1 LRTIFYNMRKLLYL
15 LSILLFTSTVFA
27 QTGNIRGFVY
37 EKSSGEPI
45 MFCNVILKG
54 TTIGASTDINGMYN
68 VSKVKAGN
76 YTLMVTYIGYDT
88 SSVNITLKSGKILT
102 QNLEISESSVKLNE
116 VRISAERTEM
126 RTEVKAAVIKITKQ
140 DMEMIPTIGGEPDLA
155 QYLQVIPGVVF
166 TGDQG
171 GQLYI
176 RGGSPIQNKVLLD
189 GMTIYSPFHSIGL
202 FSVFDTDII
211 RNTDVYTGGF
221 NAEYGGRISSIMDIK
236 TIDGNKKKFGGKLS
250 ANTFSSKLFLEGPLS
265 KGGKSSFVFS
275 GKTSYLDKSSELL
288 YKYPILYFDEKGMPY
303 SYTDLYGKYSLQ
315 GNNGSKVNVFGFNF
329 QDNVN
334 YEGISEL
341 DWTSKGIGSEF
352 ILIPGGSPVLIEG
365 NFAYSSYNM
374 SVEEW
379 DKTREESRFRE
390 SGING
395 FNMGFD
401 FTYFQPKGKIK
412 YGFDIHG
419 FSTDFTTY
427 NSVNSK
433 IEQNENTSE
442 FSAYI
447 NYQFSGTRFIIEPG
461 FRLQKYTLGVSPE
474 PRLGMKYI
482 ASERMRFK
490 VSSGH
495 YSQNILSTTS
505 DRDVISLFSGIIS
518 SPEEIPDQV
527 DGTPYQKKFQKAR
540 HLIAGVEYDISRKV
554 DFQLEGYIKDFTQLT
569 NINRNMISNTDDEFI
584 IESGIAKGVDAL
596 VKFKSKKLYIWAVYS
611 LGFITRNDGNRTYH
625 PHFDRRHNVNFV
637 TSYKFGKNESWKAD
651 MRWNLGSGFPFT
663 QTQGFYENL
672 TFADGI
678 NTDYTSANGEL
689 GIKYAELNE
698 GRLPYYHRLD
708 ASISKSIKLNK
719 SSILDMTFSVT
730 NAYNRENIFYFNR
743 VKYERV
749 DQLPI
754 MPSFGASITF

>member
-1 LRTIFYNMRKLLYL
+1 MRKLIFIF
-15 LSILLFTSTVFA
+15 SILLLTTSIFS

-37 EKSSGEPI
+37 DKSSGEPI
-45 MFCNVILKG
+45 MFCSVFLKG
-54 TTIGASTDINGMYN
+54 TNIGSATDINGMYN
-68 VSKVKAGN
+68 ISKVKAGD
-76 YTLMVTYIGYDT
+76 YTIVATYIGYDT
-88 SSVNITLKSGKILT
+88 SAVQITLKTGKILT
-102 QNLEISESSVKLNE
+102 QNLEISESTIQLNE
-116 VRISAERTEM
+116 VKISAARAEM

-221 NAEYGGRISSIMDIK
+221 SAEYGGRISSIMDIK
-236 TIDGNKKKFGGKLS
+236 TIDGNKKEFGGKLS
-250 ANTFSSKLFLEGPLS
+250 ANTFGSKLFVEGPLLANE
-265 KGGKSSFVFS
+265 KSSFVFS

-288 YKYPILYFDEKGMPY
+288 YKYPILYFDERGLPY
-303 SYTDLYGKYSLQ
+303 SYTDLYGKFSLH

-334 YEGISEL
+334 YKGISEL
-341 DWTSKGIGSEF
+341 NWNSKGIGSEF

-365 NFAYSSYNM
+365 NFAYSSYNI
-374 SVEEW
+374 SL
-379 DKTREESRFRE
+379 DEESSALRK

-401 FTYFQPKGKIK
+401 FTYFQPNGKIK
-412 YGFDIHG
+412 YGFDVHG
-419 FSTDFTTY
+419 FSTNFTTY
-427 NSVNSK
+427 NSVNTK

-442 FSAYI
+442 FSAYV
-447 NYQFSGTRFIIEPG
+447 NYQFAGTRFIVEPG
-461 FRLQKYTLGVSPE
+461 FRLQKYTLGISPE
-474 PRLGMKYI
+474 PRLGIKYI
-482 ASERMRFK
+482 LSDRMRLK
-490 VSSGH
+490 VSSGY

-505 DRDVISLFSGIIS
+505 DRDVVNLFSGIIS
-518 SPEEIPDQV
+518 SPDEIPDQT
-527 DGTPYQKKFQKAR
+527 DGNPYKQKIQKAR
-540 HLIAGVEYDISRKV
+540 HLIAGIEYDINRRI
-554 DFQLEGYIKDFTQLT
+554 DFQLEGYLKDFTQLT

-584 IESGIAKGVDAL
+584 IESGVAKGVDAL
-596 VKFKSKKLYIWAVYS
+596 VKFKSKKLYVWAVYS
-611 LGFITRNDGNRTYH
+611 LGFITRNDGNKTYH

-637 TSYKFGKNESWKAD
+637 TSFKFGKRDSWKAD

-672 TFADGI
+672 TFSDGI
-678 NTDYTSANGEL
+678 NTDYTTSNGEL
-689 GIKYAELNE
+689 GIAYAELNE
-698 GRLPYYHRLD
+698 GRLSYYHRLD
-708 ASISKSIKLNK
+708 ASISKNIKLNK
-719 SSILDMTFSVT
+719 GSNLDMTLSVT
-730 NAYNRENIFYFNR
+730 NFYNRENIFYFNR
-743 VKYERV
+743 VKHERV
-749 DQLPI
+749 NQLPL
-754 MPSFGASITF
+754 MPSFGVSITF

>member
-1 LRTIFYNMRKLLYL
+1 MRKFLLL
-15 LSILLFTSTVFA
+15 LSISLFTTLAYS

-37 EKSSGEPI
+37 DKNSGEPI
-45 MFCNVILKG
+45 MFCNVILQG
-54 TTIGASTDINGMYN
+54 TTIGASTDVNGMYN
-68 VSKVKAGN
+68 ISKVLVGD

-88 SSVNITLKSGKILT
+88 STVNITLKKGKVIT

-116 VRISAERTEM
+116 VRISAERSEM
-126 RTEVKAAVIKITKQ
+126 KTEVKAAAIKITKQ
-140 DMEMIPTIGGEPDLA
+140 DMEMIPNIGGEPDLA
-155 QYLQVIPGVVF
+155 QYMQVIPGVVF

-221 NAEYGGRISSIMDIK
+221 SAEYGGRISSIMDIK
-236 TIDGNKKKFGGKLS
+236 TIDGNKKEFGGKVS
-250 ANTFSSKLFLEGPLS
+250 ANTFGSKLFVEGPLL
-265 KGGKSSFVFS
+265 GNGKSSFVFS
-275 GKTSYLDKSSELL
+275 GKTSYLDKSSEIL
-288 YKYPILYFDEKGMPY
+288 YKEPILYFDDKGLPY
-303 SYTDLYGKYSLQ
+303 SYTDLYGKFSLH
-315 GNNGSKVNVFGFNF
+315 GNNGSKINVFGFNF
-329 QDNVN
+329 QDKVD

-341 DWTSKGIGSEF
+341 NWTSQGIGSEF
-352 ILIPGGSPVLIEG
+352 ILIPGNSPVLIEG
-365 NFAYSSYNM
+365 NFAYSSYDI
-374 SVEEW
+374 SLDEEA
-379 DKTREESRFRE
+379 SPLRE
-390 SGING
+390 SGIDG

-433 IEQNENTSE
+433 IEQKENTSE

-447 NYQFSGTRFIIEPG
+447 NYQFNTTRFIIEPG

-482 ASERMRFK
+482 ASDRLRFK
-490 VSSGH
+490 VSSGY

-505 DRDVISLFSGIIS
+505 DRDVVNLFSGIIS
-518 SPEEIPDQV
+518 SPEEIPDQA
-527 DGTPYQKKFQKAR
+527 DGNPYKNKFQKAR
-540 HLIAGVEYDISRKV
+540 HLIAGVEYDISRRI
-554 DFQLEGYIKDFTQLT
+554 DFQIEGYIKDFTQLT
-569 NINRNMISNTDDEFI
+569 NINRNMTSNADDEFI
-584 IESGIAKGVDAL
+584 IESGVAKGVDAL
-596 VKFKSKKLYIWAVYS
+596 LKFKSKKLYIWAVYS
-611 LGFITRNDGNRTYH
+611 IGIITRNDGEKTYN
-625 PHFDRRHNVNFV
+625 PHFDRRHNMNFV
-637 TSYKFGKNESWKAD
+637 TSYKFGKNDSWKAD

-672 TFADGI
+672 TFSEGI
-678 NTDYTSANGEL
+678 NTDYTSTNGEL
-689 GIKYAELNE
+689 GIEYAELNE
-698 GRLPYYHRLD
+698 GRLPFYHRLD
-708 ASISKSIKLNK
+708 ASISKSVKLNK
-719 SSILDMTFSVT
+719 NSELDMTLSVT

-749 DQLPI
+749 NQLPL

>member
-1 LRTIFYNMRKLLYL
+1 MRQLFFI
-15 LSILLFTSTVFA
+15 LSILLLTSTVFA

-45 MFCNVILKG
+45 MFCSVFLKG
-54 TTIGASTDINGMYN
+54 TTIGAATDINGMYN
-68 VSKVKAGN
+68 ISKVKTGD
-76 YTLMVTYIGYDT
+76 YTLIVTYIGYDT
-88 SSVNITLKSGKILT
+88 SSVNISLKSGQILT
-102 QNLEISESSVKLNE
+102 QNLEVSESSIQLNE
-116 VRISAERTEM
+116 VKISAERTEM

-221 NAEYGGRISSIMDIK
+221 SAEYGGRISSIMDIK

-250 ANTFSSKLFLEGPLS
+250 ANTFGSKLFLEGPLS
-265 KGGKSSFVFS
+265 TNEKTSFVFS

-288 YKYPILYFDEKGMPY
+288 YKYPILYFDEKGLPY
-303 SYTDLYGKYSLQ
+303 SYTDLYGKISLH
-315 GNNGSKVNVFGFNF
+315 GNNGSKFNVFTFNF
-329 QDNVN
+329 QDHVN
-334 YEGISEL
+334 YENISQL
-341 DWTSKGIGSEF
+341 NWGSKGIGSEF

-365 NFAYSSYNM
+365 NFAYSSYKV
-374 SVEEW
+374 SLEEQAS
-379 DKTREESRFRE
+379 KLRE

-447 NYQFSGTRFIIEPG
+447 NYQYSSTRFIIEPG

-474 PRLGMKYI
+474 PRFGIKYI
-482 ASERMRFK
+482 ATERLRLKMA
-490 VSSGH
+490 SGY
-495 YSQNILSTTS
+495 YSQNILSTVS
-505 DRDVISLFSGIIS
+505 DRDVINLFTGIIS
-518 SPEEIPDQV
+518 SPDEIPDQE
-527 DGTPYQKKFQKAR
+527 DGTPYEQKFQKAR
-540 HLIAGVEYDISRKV
+540 HIIAGFEYDISYKI
-554 DFQLEGYIKDFTQLT
+554 DFQLEGYVKDFTQLT
-569 NINRNMISNTDDEFI
+569 NINRNMTSNKEESFI
-584 IESGIAKGVDAL
+584 IETGIAQGIDAL
-596 VKFKSKKLYIWAVYS
+596 IKYKSKKLYLWAVYS
-611 LGFITRNDGNRTYH
+611 LGQVKRNDGNRTYA
-625 PHFDRRHNVNFV
+625 PHFDRRHNVNLV
-637 TSYKFGKNESWKAD
+637 ISYKFGRNQGWKAD

-678 NTDYTSANGEL
+678 NTNYTSANGEL
-689 GIKYAELNE
+689 GIEYAELNE

-708 ASISKSIKLNK
+708 LSISKSMKLAK
-719 SSILDMTFSVT
+719 KSILDITASVT

-743 VKYERV
+743 VRYERV
-749 DQLPI
+749 NQLPI
-754 MPSFGASITF
+754 MPSIGASITF

>member
-1 LRTIFYNMRKLLYL
+1 MRKFLLL
-15 LSILLFTSTVFA
+15 LSISLFTTIAYS

-37 EKSSGEPI
+37 DKNSAEPI

-68 VSKVKAGN
+68 ISKVLVGD

-88 SSVNITLKSGKILT
+88 STVNITLKKGKVIT

-116 VRISAERTEM
+116 VRISAERSEM
-126 RTEVKAAVIKITKQ
+126 KTEVKAAAIKITKQ
-140 DMEMIPTIGGEPDLA
+140 DMEMIPNIGGEPDLA
-155 QYLQVIPGVVF
+155 QYMQVIPGVVF

-221 NAEYGGRISSIMDIK
+221 SAEYGGRISSIMDIK
-236 TIDGNKKKFGGKLS
+236 TIDGNKKEFGGKVS
-250 ANTFSSKLFLEGPLS
+250 ANTFGSKLFVEGPLL
-265 KGGKSSFVFS
+265 GNGKSSFVFS
-275 GKTSYLDKSSELL
+275 GKTSYLDKSSEIL
-288 YKYPILYFDEKGMPY
+288 YKEPILYFDDKGLPY
-303 SYTDLYGKYSLQ
+303 SYTDLYGKFSLH
-315 GNNGSKVNVFGFNF
+315 GNNGSKINVFGFNF
-329 QDNVN
+329 QDKVD
-334 YEGISEL
+334 YEDISEL
-341 DWTSKGIGSEF
+341 NWTSQGIGSEF
-352 ILIPGGSPVLIEG
+352 ILIPGNSPVLIEG
-365 NFAYSSYNM
+365 NFAYSSYDI
-374 SVEEW
+374 SLDEEASPLR
-379 DKTREESRFRE
+379 K
-390 SGING
+390 SGIDG

-433 IEQNENTSE
+433 IEQKENTSE

-447 NYQFSGTRFIIEPG
+447 NYQFNTTRFIIEPG

-482 ASERMRFK
+482 ASDRLRFK
-490 VSSGH
+490 VSSGY

-505 DRDVISLFSGIIS
+505 DRDVVNLFSGIIS
-518 SPEEIPDQV
+518 SPEEIPDQA
-527 DGTPYQKKFQKAR
+527 DGNPYKNKFQKAR
-540 HLIAGVEYDISRKV
+540 HLIAGVEYDISRRI
-554 DFQLEGYIKDFTQLT
+554 DFQIEGYIKDFTQLT
-569 NINRNMISNTDDEFI
+569 NINRNMTSNADDEFI
-584 IESGIAKGVDAL
+584 IENGVAKGVDAL
-596 VKFKSKKLYIWAVYS
+596 LKFKSKKLYIWAVYS
-611 LGFITRNDGNRTYH
+611 IGIITRNDGEKTYN
-625 PHFDRRHNVNFV
+625 PHFDRRHNMNFV
-637 TSYKFGKNESWKAD
+637 TSYKFGKNDSWKAD

-672 TFADGI
+672 TFSEGI
-678 NTDYTSANGEL
+678 NTDYTSTNGEL
-689 GIKYAELNE
+689 GIEYAELNE
-698 GRLPYYHRLD
+698 GRLPFYHRLD
-708 ASISKSIKLNK
+708 ASISKSVKLNK
-719 SSILDMTFSVT
+719 NSELDMTLSVT

-749 DQLPI
+749 NQLPL

>member
-1 LRTIFYNMRKLLYL
+1 MRKLLFL
-15 LSILLFTSTVFA
+15 LSILLLTTTAFS
-27 QTGNIRGFVY
+27 QNGNIRGFVY
-37 EKSSGEPI
+37 DKNSGETI
-45 MFCNVILKG
+45 MFCNVFLKG
-54 TTIGASTDINGMYN
+54 TTIGAPTDINGMYN
-68 VSKVKAGN
+68 ISKVAAGD
-76 YTLMVTYIGYDT
+76 YTIMVTYIGYDT
-88 SSVNITLKSGKILT
+88 STVNITLRAGKILS
-102 QNLEISESSVKLNE
+102 QNLEISESSVQLSE
-116 VRISAERTEM
+116 VRISAERAAM
-126 RTEVKAAVIKITKQ
+126 KTEVRAAAIKITKQ

-221 NAEYGGRISSIMDIK
+221 SAEYGGRISSIMDIK
-236 TIDGNKKKFGGKLS
+236 TIDGNKKEFGGKLS
-250 ANTFSSKLFLEGPLS
+250 ANTFGSKLFLEGPLLG
-265 KGGKSSFVFS
+265 KGKSSFVLS
-275 GKTSYLDKSSELL
+275 GKTSYLDKSSEVL

-303 SYTDLYGKYSLQ
+303 SYTDLYGKFSLH

-329 QDNVN
+329 QDKVD
-334 YEGISEL
+334 YKGISEL
-341 DWTSKGIGSEF
+341 NWTSQGIGSEF

-365 NFAYSSYNM
+365 NFAFSSYNITLDEA
-374 SVEEW
+374 S
-379 DKTREESRFRE
+379 SPLRE

-395 FNMGFD
+395 FNMGLD

-427 NSVNSK
+427 NSVNNK

-447 NYQFSGTRFIIEPG
+447 NYQISSTRFIIEPG
-461 FRLQKYTLGVSPE
+461 FRLQVYTLGVSPE

-482 ASERMRFK
+482 ANDRMRFK
-490 VSSGH
+490 VSSGY

-505 DRDVISLFSGIIS
+505 DRDIINLFSGIIS
-518 SPEEIPDQV
+518 SPEEIPNQA
-527 DGTPYQKKFQKAR
+527 DGNPYTQKFQKAR
-540 HLIAGVEYDISRKV
+540 HLIAGIEYDISRRI

-569 NINRNMISNTDDEFI
+569 NINRNMTSNADDEFI
-584 IESGIAKGVDAL
+584 IESGVAKGVDLL

-611 LGFITRNDGNRTYH
+611 LGIITRNDGERTYN

-637 TSYKFGKNESWKAD
+637 TSYKFGKRNSWKAD

-678 NTDYTSANGEL
+678 NTDYTTVNGEL
-689 GIKYAELNE
+689 GVEYADLNQ

-719 SSILDMTFSVT
+719 SSELDMTLSVT

-743 VKYERV
+743 VEYERV
-749 DQLPI
+749 NQLPL

>member
-1 LRTIFYNMRKLLYL
+1 MRKFLLL
-15 LSILLFTSTVFA
+15 LSISLFTTLAYS

-37 EKSSGEPI
+37 DKNSGEPI
-45 MFCNVILKG
+45 MFCNVILQG

-68 VSKVKAGN
+68 ISKVLVGD

-88 SSVNITLKSGKILT
+88 STVNITLKKGKVIT

-116 VRISAERTEM
+116 VRISAERSEM
-126 RTEVKAAVIKITKQ
+126 KTEVKAAAIKITKQ
-140 DMEMIPTIGGEPDLA
+140 DMEMIPNIGGEPDLA
-155 QYLQVIPGVVF
+155 QYMQVIPGVVF

-221 NAEYGGRISSIMDIK
+221 SAEYGGRISSIMDIK
-236 TIDGNKKKFGGKLS
+236 TIDGNKKEFGGKVS
-250 ANTFSSKLFLEGPLS
+250 ANTFGSKLFVEGPLL
-265 KGGKSSFVFS
+265 GNGKSSFVFS
-275 GKTSYLDKSSELL
+275 GKTSYLDKSSEIL
-288 YKYPILYFDEKGMPY
+288 YKEPILYFDDKGLPY
-303 SYTDLYGKYSLQ
+303 SYTDLYGKFSLH
-315 GNNGSKVNVFGFNF
+315 GNNGSKINVFGFNF
-329 QDNVN
+329 QDKVD

-341 DWTSKGIGSEF
+341 NWTSQGIGSEF
-352 ILIPGGSPVLIEG
+352 ILIPGNSPVLIEG
-365 NFAYSSYNM
+365 NFAYSSYDI
-374 SVEEW
+374 SLDEEA
-379 DKTREESRFRE
+379 SPLRE
-390 SGING
+390 SGIDG

-433 IEQNENTSE
+433 IEQKENTSE

-447 NYQFSGTRFIIEPG
+447 NYQFNTTRFIIEPG

-482 ASERMRFK
+482 ASDRLRFK
-490 VSSGH
+490 VSSGY

-505 DRDVISLFSGIIS
+505 DRDVVNLFSGIIS
-518 SPEEIPDQV
+518 SPEEIPDQA
-527 DGTPYQKKFQKAR
+527 DGNPYKNKFQKAR
-540 HLIAGVEYDISRKV
+540 HLIAGVEYDISRRI
-554 DFQLEGYIKDFTQLT
+554 DFQIEGYIKDFTQLT
-569 NINRNMISNTDDEFI
+569 NINRNMTSNADDEFI
-584 IESGIAKGVDAL
+584 IESGVAKGVDAL
-596 VKFKSKKLYIWAVYS
+596 LKFKSKKLYIWAVYS
-611 LGFITRNDGNRTYH
+611 IGIITRNDGEKTYN
-625 PHFDRRHNVNFV
+625 PHFDRRHNMNFV
-637 TSYKFGKNESWKAD
+637 TSYKFGKNDSWKAD

-672 TFADGI
+672 TFSEGI
-678 NTDYTSANGEL
+678 NTDYTSTNGEL
-689 GIKYAELNE
+689 GIEYAELNE

-719 SSILDMTFSVT
+719 NSELDMTLSVT

-749 DQLPI
+749 NQLPL

>member
-1 LRTIFYNMRKLLYL
+1 MRKLLYL

-27 QTGNIRGFVY
+27 QSGNIRGFVY

-68 VSKVKAGN
+68 ISKVKAGD

-140 DMEMIPTIGGEPDLA
+140 DMKMIPTIGGEPDLA

-189 GMTIYSPFHSIGL
+189 GMIIYSPFHSIGL

-221 NAEYGGRISSIMDIK
+221 NAEYGGRVSSIMDIK

-265 KGGKSSFVFS
+265 KSGKSSFVFS

-341 DWTSKGIGSEF
+341 NWTSKGIGSEF

-365 NFAYSSYNM
+365 NFAYSSYKV
-374 SVEEW
+374 SLDEQAS
-379 DKTREESRFRE
+379 KLRE

-461 FRLQKYTLGVSPE
+461 FRLQKYTLGISPE

-490 VSSGH
+490 VSSGY

-518 SPEEIPDQV
+518 SPEEIPDQE
-527 DGTPYQKKFQKAR
+527 DGTPYEQKFQKAR
-540 HLIAGVEYDISRKV
+540 HLIAGIEYDISRRI

-569 NINRNMISNTDDEFI
+569 NINRNMISNTDNEFI

-596 VKFKSKKLYIWAVYS
+596 VKFKSKKLYVWAVYS

-625 PHFDRRHNVNFV
+625 PHFDRRHNVNLV

-689 GIKYAELNE
+689 GIAYADLNE

-719 SSILDMTFSVT
+719 NSILDMTFSVT

-754 MPSFGASITF
+754 MPSLGASITF

>member
-1 LRTIFYNMRKLLYL
+1 MRKLLFL
-15 LSILLFTSTVFA
+15 LSILLLTTTAFS
-27 QTGNIRGFVY
+27 QNGNIRGFVY
-37 EKSSGEPI
+37 DKNSGEPI
-45 MFCNVILKG
+45 MFCNVFLKG
-54 TTIGASTDINGMYN
+54 TTIGAPTDINGMYN
-68 VSKVKAGN
+68 ISKVAAGD
-76 YTLMVTYIGYDT
+76 YTIMVTYIGYDT
-88 SSVNITLKSGKILT
+88 STVNITLRAGKILS
-102 QNLEISESSVKLNE
+102 QNLEISESSVQLSE
-116 VRISAERTEM
+116 VRISAERAAM
-126 RTEVKAAVIKITKQ
+126 KTEVRAAAIKITKQ

-221 NAEYGGRISSIMDIK
+221 SAEYGGRISSIMDIK
-236 TIDGNKKKFGGKLS
+236 TIDGNKKEFGGKLS
-250 ANTFSSKLFLEGPLS
+250 ANTFGSKLFLEGPLL
-265 KGGKSSFVFS
+265 GNGKSSFVLS
-275 GKTSYLDKSSELL
+275 GKTSYLDKSSEVL

-303 SYTDLYGKYSLQ
+303 SYTDLYGKFSLH

-329 QDNVN
+329 QDKVD
-334 YEGISEL
+334 YKGISEL
-341 DWTSKGIGSEF
+341 NWTSQGIGSEF

-365 NFAYSSYNM
+365 NFAFSSYNITLDEA
-374 SVEEW
+374 S
-379 DKTREESRFRE
+379 SPLRE

-395 FNMGFD
+395 FNMGLD

-427 NSVNSK
+427 NSVNNK

-447 NYQFSGTRFIIEPG
+447 NYQISSTRFIIEPG
-461 FRLQKYTLGVSPE
+461 FRLQVYTLGVSPE

-482 ASERMRFK
+482 ANDRMRFK
-490 VSSGH
+490 VSSGY

-505 DRDVISLFSGIIS
+505 DRDIINLFYGIIS
-518 SPEEIPDQV
+518 SPEEIPNQA
-527 DGTPYQKKFQKAR
+527 DGNPYTQKFQKAR
-540 HLIAGVEYDISRKV
+540 HLIAGIEYDISRRI

-569 NINRNMISNTDDEFI
+569 NINRNMTSNADDEFI
-584 IESGIAKGVDAL
+584 IESGVAKGVDLL

-611 LGFITRNDGNRTYH
+611 LGIITRNDGERTYN

-637 TSYKFGKNESWKAD
+637 TSYKFGKRNSWKAD

-678 NTDYTSANGEL
+678 NTDYTTVNGEL
-689 GIKYAELNE
+689 GVEYADLNQ

-719 SSILDMTFSVT
+719 SSELDMTLSVT

-743 VKYERV
+743 VEYERV
-749 DQLPI
+749 NQLPL